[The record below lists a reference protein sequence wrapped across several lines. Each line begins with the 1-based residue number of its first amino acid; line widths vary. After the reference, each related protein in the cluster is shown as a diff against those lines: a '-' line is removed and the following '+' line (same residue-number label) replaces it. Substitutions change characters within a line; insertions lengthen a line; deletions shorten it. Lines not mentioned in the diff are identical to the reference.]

1 VDKIFSMTINQ
12 VKNLFS
18 EELQSLYTSV
28 ECEELFFIFCEKIL
42 NLNKIDIRSQ
52 LENSISAENQNEF
65 LKIISILKE
74 GKPYQQI
81 LGETYFYGNQFFV
94 DENVLIP
101 RPETEELIEL
111 IESRLSH
118 LKKEKLKI
126 LDVGTGSGCISIS
139 LAKIFPNAEVSSIDI
154 SEKALNI
161 AKKNADFHKVKINF
175 IQKDYLNE
183 KLDEIYD
190 IIVSNPPYIDVF
202 EREEIPHSVKGFEP
216 NIALF
221 APENRVLAFY
231 EKIAK
236 DSENHLKKGGSVFL
250 EINQK
255 LGKETLQLFQDVLT
269 KSELI
274 KDLSENDRFVIGE
287 K

>member
-1 VDKIFSMTINQ
+1 MDKIFSMTINQ

-52 LENSISAENQNEF
+52 LENSISAENQKEF

-81 LGETYFYGNQFFV
+81 LGETYFYGNRFFV

-202 EREEIPHSVKGFEP
+202 EREEIPYSVKNFEP

-231 EKIAK
+231 EKIAQ
-236 DSENHLKKGGSVFL
+236 DSENHLKKGGFIFL

-255 LGKETLQLFQDVLT
+255 LGKETLQLFQDVLA

>member
-1 VDKIFSMTINQ
+1 MTINQ

-18 EELQSLYTSV
+18 EELQSLYTSA
-28 ECEELFFIFCEKIL
+28 ECVELFFIFCEKIL

-52 LENSISAENQNEF
+52 LENSISAENQKEF

-81 LGETYFYGNQFFV
+81 LGETYFYGNRFFV

-161 AKKNADFHKVKINF
+161 AQKNADFHKVKVNF

-202 EREEIPHSVKGFEP
+202 EREEIPYSVKNFEP

-231 EKIAK
+231 EK
-236 DSENHLKKGGSVFL
+236 
-250 EINQK
+250 
-255 LGKETLQLFQDVLT
+255 
-269 KSELI
+269 
-274 KDLSENDRFVIGE
+274 
-287 K
+287 

>member
-1 VDKIFSMTINQ
+1 MDKIFSMTINQ

-118 LKKEKLKI
+118 LKKGKLKI

-154 SEKALNI
+154 SEKALNV
-161 AKKNADFHKVKINF
+161 AQKNADFHKVKVNF
-175 IQKDYLNE
+175 IQKDYLTG

-190 IIVSNPPYIDVF
+190 IIVSNPPYIDVL
-202 EREEIPHSVKGFEP
+202 EKEEISHSVKNFEP

-236 DSENHLKKGGSVFL
+236 DSENHLKKEGSVFL

-269 KSELI
+269 KSELV

>member
-1 VDKIFSMTINQ
+1 MDKIFSMTINQ

-18 EELQSLYTSV
+18 EELQSLYTSA
-28 ECEELFFIFCEKIL
+28 ECKELFFIFCEKIL
-42 NLNKIDIRSQ
+42 NLNKIDVRSQ
-52 LENSISAENQNEF
+52 LENSISAENQKEF

-74 GKPYQQI
+74 GKP
-81 LGETYFYGNQFFV
+81 

-111 IESRLSH
+111 IENKLSH

-154 SEKALNI
+154 SEKALNV
-161 AKKNADFHKVKINF
+161 AQKNADFHKVKVNF
-175 IQKDYLNE
+175 IQKDYLTG

-190 IIVSNPPYIDVF
+190 IIVSNPPYIDVL
-202 EREEIPHSVKGFEP
+202 EKEEISHSVKNFEP

-231 EKIAK
+231 EKIAQ

-274 KDLSENDRFVIGE
+274 KDLSENDRFVIG
-287 K
+287 KK

>member
-1 VDKIFSMTINQ
+1 MTINQ

-18 EELQSLYTSV
+18 EELQSLYISA
-28 ECEELFFIFCEKIL
+28 ECVELFFIFCEKIL

-52 LENSISAENQNEF
+52 LENSISAENQKEF

-81 LGETYFYGNQFFV
+81 LGETYFYGNKFFV

-118 LKKEKLKI
+118 MKKEKLKI

-154 SEKALNI
+154 SEKALNV
-161 AKKNADFHKVKINF
+161 AQKNVDFHKVKVNF
-175 IQKDYLNE
+175 IQKDYLTG

-202 EREEIPHSVKGFEP
+202 EREEISYSVKNFEP

-231 EKIAK
+231 EKIAQ

-255 LGKETLQLFQDVLT
+255 LGKETLQLFQSVLT

>member
-1 VDKIFSMTINQ
+1 MTIIQ

-18 EELQSLYTSV
+18 EELQSLDTSA
-28 ECEELFFIFCEKIL
+28 ECKELFFIFCEKIL
-42 NLNKIDIRSQ
+42 NLNRIDIRSQ

-81 LGETYFYGNQFFV
+81 LGETYFYGNRFFV

-111 IESRLSH
+111 IENKLSH

-161 AKKNADFHKVKINF
+161 AQKNADFHKVKVNF
-175 IQKDYLNE
+175 IQKDYLTG

-190 IIVSNPPYIDVF
+190 IIVSNPPYIDVL
-202 EREEIPHSVKGFEP
+202 EKEEISHSVKGFEP
-216 NIALF
+216 DIALF

-231 EKIAK
+231 EKIAQ
-236 DSENHLKKGGSVFL
+236 DSENHLKKGGYVFL

-255 LGKETLQLFQDVLT
+255 LGKETLQLFQSVLT
-269 KSELI
+269 KSELV
-274 KDLSENDRFVIGE
+274 KDLSENDRFVIG
-287 K
+287 KK

>member
-1 VDKIFSMTINQ
+1 MTINQ

-18 EELQSLYTSV
+18 EELQSLYTSA
-28 ECEELFFIFCEKIL
+28 ECKELFFIFCEKIL
-42 NLNKIDIRSQ
+42 NLNKIDVHLQ
-52 LENSISAENQNEF
+52 FENSISAENQNEF

-81 LGETYFYGNQFFV
+81 LGETYFYGNRLFV
-94 DENVLIP
+94 DEDVLIP

-161 AKKNADFHKVKINF
+161 AQKNADFHKVKVNF
-175 IQKDYLNE
+175 IQKDYLTG

-190 IIVSNPPYIDVF
+190 VIVSNPPYIDVF
-202 EREEIPHSVKGFEP
+202 EGEEISHSVKGVEP
-216 NIALF
+216 NI
-221 APENRVLAFY
+221 ELA
-231 EKIAK
+231 
-236 DSENHLKKGGSVFL
+236 V
-250 EINQK
+250 
-255 LGKETLQLFQDVLT
+255 QLFEEVAALGNPIAAYAANTLSAIYTNGYGNIT
-269 KSELI
+269 KDENKAMMYNAQALQANVPGAEIQFLNLI
-274 KDLSENDRFVIGE
+274 FHHNPNSNL
-287 K
+287 

>member
-1 VDKIFSMTINQ
+1 MTINQ

-18 EELQSLYTSV
+18 EELQSLYTAA
-28 ECEELFFIFCEKIL
+28 ERKELFFIFCEKIL

-52 LENSISAENQNEF
+52 LENSISAENQKEF

-81 LGETYFYGNQFFV
+81 LGETYFYGNKFFV

-161 AKKNADFHKVKINF
+161 AQKNADFHKVKVNF
-175 IQKDYLNE
+175 IQKDYLTG

-190 IIVSNPPYIDVF
+190 IIVSNPPYIDVL
-202 EREEIPHSVKGFEP
+202 EKEEISHSVKNFEP

-231 EKIAK
+231 EKIAQ

-269 KSELI
+269 ESELV

>member
-1 VDKIFSMTINQ
+1 MTIIQ

-18 EELQSLYTSV
+18 EELQSLYTSA
-28 ECEELFFIFCEKIL
+28 ECKELFFIFCKKIL

-52 LENSISAENQNEF
+52 LENSIFAENQNEF
-65 LKIISILKE
+65 LKTVSMLKE

-81 LGETYFYGNQFFV
+81 LGETYFYGNKFFV

-161 AKKNADFHKVKINF
+161 AQKNADFHKVKVNF
-175 IQKDYLNE
+175 IQKDYLTG

-190 IIVSNPPYIDVF
+190 VIVSNPPYIDVL
-202 EREEIPHSVKGFEP
+202 EKEEISHSVKGFEP

-231 EKIAK
+231 EKIAQ

-255 LGKETLQLFQDVLT
+255 LGKETLQLFQYVLT

>member
-1 VDKIFSMTINQ
+1 MTINQ

-18 EELQSLYTSV
+18 EELQSLYISV

-52 LENSISAENQNEF
+52 LENSISAENQKEF

-81 LGETYFYGNQFFV
+81 LGETYFYGNKFFV
-94 DENVLIP
+94 DENILIP

-161 AKKNADFHKVKINF
+161 AQKNADFYKVKINF
-175 IQKDYLNE
+175 IQKDYLTE

-190 IIVSNPPYIDVF
+190 IIVSNPPYIDVL
-202 EREEIPHSVKGFEP
+202 EKEEISHSVKGFEP

-231 EKIAK
+231 EKIAQ

-269 KSELI
+269 ESELV
-274 KDLSENDRFVIGE
+274 KDLSENDRLVIGE

>member
-1 VDKIFSMTINQ
+1 MDKIFSMTINQ

-52 LENSISAENQNEF
+52 LENSISAENQKEF

-81 LGETYFYGNQFFV
+81 LGETYFYGNKFFV

>member
-1 VDKIFSMTINQ
+1 MTINQ

-52 LENSISAENQNEF
+52 LENSISAENQKEF

-81 LGETYFYGNQFFV
+81 LGETYFYGNKFFV

-118 LKKEKLKI
+118 MKKEKLKI

-154 SEKALNI
+154 SEKALNV
-161 AKKNADFHKVKINF
+161 AQKNVDFHKVKVNF

-202 EREEIPHSVKGFEP
+202 EREEISYSVKNFEP

-231 EKIAK
+231 EKIAQ

-269 KSELI
+269 KSELV

>member
-1 VDKIFSMTINQ
+1 MTINQ

-18 EELQSLYTSV
+18 EELPSLYTST
-28 ECEELFFIFCEKIL
+28 ECKELFFIFCEKIL

-52 LENSISAENQNEF
+52 LENSISAENQKEF

-81 LGETYFYGNQFFV
+81 LGETYFYGNKFFV

-161 AKKNADFHKVKINF
+161 AQKNADFHKVKVNF
-175 IQKDYLNE
+175 IQKDYLTG

-190 IIVSNPPYIDVF
+190 IIVSNPPYIDVL
-202 EREEIPHSVKGFEP
+202 EKEEISHSVKGFEP

-231 EKIAK
+231 EKIAQ

-255 LGKETLQLFQDVLT
+255 LGKETLQLFQYVLT

>member
-1 VDKIFSMTINQ
+1 VDKFFLMTINQ

-18 EELQSLYTSV
+18 EELQSLYTSA
-28 ECEELFFIFCEKIL
+28 ECVELFFIFCEIIL

-52 LENSISAENQNEF
+52 LENSISVENQNEF
-65 LKIISILKE
+65 LKTVSILKE

-81 LGETYFYGNQFFV
+81 LGETYFYGNRFFV

-111 IESRLSH
+111 IENKLSH

-154 SEKALNI
+154 SEKALNV
-161 AKKNADFHKVKINF
+161 AQKNADFHKVKVNF
-175 IQKDYLNE
+175 IQKDYLTG

-190 IIVSNPPYIDVF
+190 IIVSNPPYIDVL
-202 EREEIPHSVKGFEP
+202 EKEEISYSVKNFEP

-236 DSENHLKKGGSVFL
+236 DSENHLKKEGSVFL

-269 KSELI
+269 KSELV

>member
-1 VDKIFSMTINQ
+1 MTINQ

-52 LENSISAENQNEF
+52 LENSISAENQKEF

-81 LGETYFYGNQFFV
+81 LGETYFYGNRFFV

-175 IQKDYLNE
+175 IQKDYLTG

-190 IIVSNPPYIDVF
+190 IIVSNPPYIDVL
-202 EREEIPHSVKGFEP
+202 EKEEISHSVKGFEP

-231 EKIAK
+231 EKIAQ

-255 LGKETLQLFQDVLT
+255 LGKETLQLFQSVLT
-269 KSELI
+269 KSELV

>member
-1 VDKIFSMTINQ
+1 MTINQ

-18 EELQSLYTSV
+18 EELQSLYTSA
-28 ECEELFFIFCEKIL
+28 ECVELFFIFCEIIL

-52 LENSISAENQNEF
+52 LENSISAENQKEF

-81 LGETYFYGNQFFV
+81 LGETYFYGNKFFV

-161 AKKNADFHKVKINF
+161 AQKNADFHKVKINF

-190 IIVSNPPYIDVF
+190 IIVSNPPYIDVL
-202 EREEIPHSVKGFEP
+202 EREEISHSVKGFEP

-231 EKIAK
+231 EKIAQ

-269 KSELI
+269 ESELI

>member
-1 VDKIFSMTINQ
+1 MTINQ

-18 EELQSLYTSV
+18 EELQSLYTSA
-28 ECEELFFIFCEKIL
+28 ECKELFFIFCKKIL

-52 LENSISAENQNEF
+52 LENSISAENQKEF

-81 LGETYFYGNQFFV
+81 LGETYFYGNRFFV

-111 IESRLSH
+111 IENKLSH
-118 LKKEKLKI
+118 LKKEKLKS

-139 LAKIFPNAEVSSIDI
+139 LAKMFPNAEVSSIDI

-175 IQKDYLNE
+175 IQKDYLTG

-190 IIVSNPPYIDVF
+190 IIVSNPPYIDVL
-202 EREEIPHSVKGFEP
+202 EKEEISNSVKGFEP

-231 EKIAK
+231 EKIAQ

>member
-1 VDKIFSMTINQ
+1 MTINQ

-18 EELQSLYTSV
+18 EELQSLYTSA
-28 ECEELFFIFCEKIL
+28 ECKELFFIFCKKIL

-52 LENSISAENQNEF
+52 LENSIFAENQNEF
-65 LKIISILKE
+65 LKTVSMLKE

-81 LGETYFYGNQFFV
+81 LGETYFYGNKFFV

-161 AKKNADFHKVKINF
+161 AQKNADFHKVKINF
-175 IQKDYLNE
+175 IQKDYLTG

-202 EREEIPHSVKGFEP
+202 EREEIPYSVKNFEP

-231 EKIAK
+231 EKIAQ

-255 LGKETLQLFQDVLT
+255 LGKETLQLFQSVLT
-269 KSELI
+269 KSELV

>member
-1 VDKIFSMTINQ
+1 MKTV
-12 VKNLFS
+12 
-18 EELQSLYTSV
+18 
-28 ECEELFFIFCEKIL
+28 
-42 NLNKIDIRSQ
+42 
-52 LENSISAENQNEF
+52 
-65 LKIISILKE
+65 SILKE

-81 LGETYFYGNQFFV
+81 LGETYFYGNRFFI

-111 IESRLSH
+111 IENKLIH

-154 SEKALNI
+154 SEKALNV
-161 AKKNADFHKVKINF
+161 AKKNADFHKVKVNF
-175 IQKDYLNE
+175 IQKDYLTG

-190 IIVSNPPYIDVF
+190 IIVSNPPYIDVL
-202 EREEIPHSVKGFEP
+202 EREEIPYSVKNFEP

-231 EKIAK
+231 EKIAR

-255 LGKETLQLFQDVLT
+255 LGKETLQLFQSVLT
-269 KSELI
+269 KSELV
-274 KDLSENDRFVIGE
+274 KDLSENERFVIGE

>member
-1 VDKIFSMTINQ
+1 MTINQ

-65 LKIISILKE
+65 LKTISILKE

-81 LGETYFYGNQFFV
+81 LGETYFYGNRFFV

-154 SEKALNI
+154 SEKALNV
-161 AKKNADFHKVKINF
+161 AQKNADFHKVKVNF
-175 IQKDYLNE
+175 IQKDYLTG

-202 EREEIPHSVKGFEP
+202 EREEIPYSVKNFEP

-231 EKIAK
+231 EKIAQ
-236 DSENHLKKGGSVFL
+236 DSENHLKKGGFVFL

-255 LGKETLQLFQDVLT
+255 LGKETLQLFQDVLA